1 MKAYNAAVCF
11 VDILGFSFLT
21 KGQIKDITVMD
32 YQAWGI
38 DEKVTHPYSYLAA
51 TILVEF
57 RDALLTVKKQFPDIH
72 IAQFSDCSFLWC
84 NDVIELLKGVHRL
97 MWLMV
102 EEKAILCRGGLSYGE
117 VVTVEDADNELGA
130 FIVGDAVSRAAKNES
145 RLKGPR
151 ITMDEEFPQA
161 IWDCKDRAEHINW
174 ISSDLFHCI
183 ESEINMEIVDEY
195 RWYLCES
202 DYIKNQQYPPSYE
215 QLKDMTKRRLKIAN
229 VLKYHPKMGWNTR
242 GKEGMTHLEAGIQAI
257 SKNRLLGVKHSFEC
271 SIVLDDKRSIKNVER
286 MNAIVETDECF
297 KSL

>member
-1 MKAYNAAVCF
+1 
-11 VDILGFSFLT
+11 
-21 KGQIKDITVMD
+21 
-32 YQAWGI
+32 
-38 DEKVTHPYSYLAA
+38 
-51 TILVEF
+51 
-57 RDALLTVKKQFPDIH
+57 
-72 IAQFSDCSFLWC
+72 
-84 NDVIELLKGVHRL
+84 
-97 MWLMV
+97 MWFMV

-195 RWYLCES
+195 RWYLCEA
-202 DYIKNQQYPPSYE
+202 DYIKNQQHSPSYE

-229 VLKYHPKMGWNTR
+229 VLKYHSKMGWNTR

-257 SKNRLLGVKHSFEC
+257 SKNLLLRVKHNFEC
-271 SIVLDDKRSIKNVER
+271 SIVLDDKRSIKNVES